1 MRNDKDGPFFKYR
14 KEKNKEK
21 GSKTKQAG
29 SNTNGA
35 AGVDLSLHLGN
46 TGHRAKVANVV
57 EGVVGHGIA
66 DAR

>member
-1 MRNDKDGPFFKYR
+1 MRNDNDEPFVKYR
-14 KEKNKEK
+14 KEKDNK

-35 AGVDLSLHLGN
+35 ACVDLSLHLGN